1 MYKKVKYC
9 IERNNRFLEEDNF
22 IEMFEYKL
30 SVDELWFVLL
40 MKDVSLLKFIMLNI
54 KEEKIIE

>member
-1 MYKKVKYC
+1 MYKRVKYC

-30 SVDELWFVLL
+30 SVDELWFVLF
-40 MKDVSLLKFIMLNI
+40 MKDVSLLKFIMFNI